1 MIELPTHAI
10 TLHQPWG
17 SLIMLTDE
25 SKRKGLENRTWAPA
39 PSQLKIGGRVW
50 IHAGMKIDGA
60 AMLDYEED
68 IDFANADDIPRGM
81 MLGHVRFDGVVRE
94 SDSRWFNPARPGER
108 PTIGWLLSDPV
119 PLRTLVPCLGAQR
132 LWKVNDA
139 MLAKLAHAA

>member
-1 MIELPTHAI
+1 MIELPTHAL

-25 SKRKGLENRTWAPA
+25 AKRKGIENRTWAPA
-39 PSQLKIGGRVW
+39 PSQLKIGERVW
-50 IHAGMKIDGA
+50 IHAGMKIDVH
-60 AMLDYEED
+60 AMTEYEED
-68 IDFANADDIPRGM
+68 IADADIPRGM
-81 MLGHVRFDGVVRE
+81 MLGHVRFDGIVRE

-132 LWKVNDA
+132 LWKVNPT
-139 MLAKLAHAA
+139 MLAKLTLAA